1 MKMIRL
7 ANGNV
12 ESSVIALGCLR
23 ISPLPG
29 KTVSKLIHTAID
41 EGINFFDH
49 ADIYGGGRSEE
60 AFGKVL
66 KEMPQLRE
74 KMILQTKCGIGKG
87 YYDSSWEH
95 IVNSVD
101 GSLRRLGTDYVDI
114 LLLHRPDALM
124 QPERVAEAF
133 SDLQKSGKVRYF
145 GVSNHNSGQIE
156 LLRRVLEQEIVVN
169 QLQLS
174 VAYTGMIDAGLNV
187 NINHEPA
194 YDRDHGVLEYCRLNN
209 ITMQAWSPLHYDQ
222 SDEVFLD
229 NEKYPLLNHMLSN
242 MAESKGVSPSAIAV
256 AWIMRLPAG
265 IQPIIGTTQPERLRQ
280 ICHASSI
287 ELSRQEWYALYQA
300 AGNHLP

>member
-1 MKMIRL
+1 MKMISL
-7 ANGNV
+7 ADKSIK
-12 ESSVIALGCLR
+12 SSAIALGCLR

-29 KTVSKLIHTAID
+29 KAVNRLIHTALE
-41 EGINFFDH
+41 EGITFFDH

-66 KEMPQLRE
+66 KETPEIRE

-87 YYDSSWEH
+87 YYDASWEH

-101 GSLRRLGTDYVDI
+101 GSLQRLETDYVDV

-124 QPERVAEAF
+124 QPEKVAEAF
-133 SDLQKSGKVRYF
+133 SDLHKSGKVRYF
-145 GVSNHNSGQIE
+145 GVSNHNAGQIE
-156 LLRRVLEQEIVVN
+156 LLRRVLEQEIIVN

-174 VAYTGMIDAGLNV
+174 IAFTGMIDAGLNV

-194 YDRDHGVLEYCRLNN
+194 YDRDQGILEYSRLHN
-209 ITMQAWSPLHYDQ
+209 ITVQAWSPLHFDQ

-229 NEKYPLLNHMLSN
+229 NEKYPVLNRMLSN
-242 MAESKGVSPSAIAV
+242 MAESKGVSPSAIAI
-256 AWIMRLPAG
+256 AWIMRHPAG

-280 ICHASSI
+280 ICCAARI
-287 ELSRQEWYALYQA
+287 ELSRQEWYTLYQA